1 MTNEIFNN
9 EILKTV
15 PFNQIKKYATE
26 IMRDV
31 NDNSS
36 FTETICDLIIGFL
49 TPYAGKMNVSGRFY
63 AKGDALKEYIRK
75 AKSALG
81 AWKYNCII
89 CIDDNKDYVID
100 NTIPGFISLI
110 EAHE

>member
-15 PFNQIKKYATE
+15 SFNKMKKYATE

-31 NDNSS
+31 NDNNS
-36 FTETICDLIIGFL
+36 FTDKMCKVIIGLL
-49 TPYAGKMNVSGRFY
+49 TPYAGNVEVSGRFY

-89 CIDDNKDYVID
+89 CIDNNKDYVID
-100 NTIPGFISLI
+100 NTIPGFMTLS
-110 EAHE
+110 EVHE

>member
-15 PFNQIKKYATE
+15 SFNKMKKYATE

-31 NDNSS
+31 KDNNS
-36 FTETICDLIIGFL
+36 FTETICDSIIGLL
-49 TPYAGKMNVSGRFY
+49 TPYVGNMQVHGRFY

-75 AKSALG
+75 SKSALG

-89 CIDDNKDYVID
+89 SIDVNKDYVID
-100 NTIPGFISLI
+100 NTIPGFMTLC

>member
-15 PFNQIKKYATE
+15 SFNKMKKYATE
-26 IMRDV
+26 IMRGV

-36 FTETICDLIIGFL
+36 FTDTICNGIIGLL
-49 TPYAGKMNVSGRFY
+49 TPCAGNIEVSGRFY
-63 AKGDALKEYIRK
+63 AKGDALKEYVRK
-75 AKSALG
+75 TKNALG

-100 NTIPGFISLI
+100 NSIPGFMTLC
-110 EAHE
+110 EAH